1 MRRTQLIAAVVV
13 IWALSAVLQT
23 AIDPGRKQ
31 FEPKVEGLMGKLT
44 GLPTE
49 YIFGT
54 MLGFREVVAGALWVR
69 ADSFFHE
76 GNYDA
81 ILPIIRLV
89 TWLDPHN
96 LDVYSTGGWHIGYNF
111 TDTEQRSDRRYLS
124 AALKLLEEGVE
135 NNPHVYDLYF
145 EMGWMWYDK
154 VKQAHNAVQWFQKAY
169 DFPDRPD
176 EWSPG
181 IPPARRHM
189 LAHAWESAGLIDQTL
204 LTWQDILL
212 KHEETLRKKP
222 KEFQARVNVDV
233 AKHNYTLTELRQYNR
248 YLKNPPDT
256 QPPIDVKFDV
266 KVRVVEPKIIEV
278 SGTLD
283 MGTYYDE
290 QMQKQDFRPG
300 RVDVTLRDEGYKS
313 SILPTDE
320 KEAGEVWRQKVF
332 TFDVPDVTIM
342 QEQIAIIKGKF
353 KRKIDM
359 SKDPMMYSF
368 KAPRYVIT
376 VRFNPLYAS
385 PQTQDRIG
393 WRGEGITDKNALRI
407 DEITTVDKDGKTY
420 TTSVRRIRKHL
431 VLTREQI
438 LSGQGE
444 AVEYSMQE

>member
-1 MRRTQLIAAVVV
+1 MRRTQLILVVLV
-13 IWALSAVLQT
+13 LWALSAVLQT
-23 AIDPGRKQ
+23 AIDPQRKQ
-31 FEPKVEGLMGKLT
+31 FEPKVEGLFGKMT

-96 LDVYSTGGWHIGYNF
+96 LDVYSTGAWHIGYNF

-135 NNPHVYDLYF
+135 NNPDVYDLYF

-154 VKQAHNAVQWFQKAY
+154 IKQAHHAVRWFQKAY
-169 DFPDRPD
+169 EFPNRPD
-176 EWSPG
+176 EYSPG
-181 IPPARRHM
+181 IPPSRRHM
-189 LAHAWESAGLIDQTL
+189 LAHAWENAGLIDQCL
-204 LTWQDILL
+204 QTWADIL
-212 KHEETLRKKP
+212 KGHERYYETHKKEYMA
-222 KEFQARVNVDV
+222 KVQVDV
-233 AKHNYTLTELRQYNR
+233 AKHNYALTDLRQYNR
-248 YLKNPPDT
+248 YEKQPPDT
-256 QPPIDVKFDV
+256 QPPIDVKFDA

-278 SGTLD
+278 SGTVDL
-283 MGTYYDE
+283 GTYFDE

-300 RVDVTLRDEGYKS
+300 RVDVTLRDEGYQS

-320 KEAGEVWRQKVF
+320 KAAGEVWRQQVF

-342 QEQIAIIKGKF
+342 QEQIAILKGKF

-376 VRFNPLYAS
+376 VRFNPLYAP

-393 WRGEGITDKNALRI
+393 WRGEGLTDKRYLRI
-407 DEITTVDKDGKTY
+407 DKVTTVDKDGKEY
-420 TTSVRRIRKHL
+420 TVDVRRVRKHL
-431 VLTREQI
+431 LLTREQL
-438 LSGQGE
+438 LSGKGE
-444 AVEYSMQE
+444 AVEYPGLD

>member
-1 MRRTQLIAAVVV
+1 MRRTPLMIVVLV
-13 IWALSAVLQT
+13 LWVLSAALQT
-23 AIDPGRKQ
+23 AIDPLRKQ
-31 FEPKVEGLMGKLT
+31 FEPKVEGLFGKMT

-96 LDVYSTGGWHIGYNF
+96 LDVYSTGAWHIGYNF

-124 AALKLLEEGVE
+124 AALKLLEEGIE
-135 NNPHVYDLYF
+135 NNPDVYDMYF

-154 VKQAHNAVQWFQKAY
+154 IKQGHNAVKWFQKAY
-169 DFPDRPD
+169 EFPDRPD
-176 EWSPG
+176 EYSPG

-189 LAHAWESAGLIDQTL
+189 LAHAWEKAGLIEQCLQT
-204 LTWQDILL
+204 WGDIL
-212 KHEETLRKKP
+212 KRHERYYESHKK
-222 KEFQARVNVDV
+222 EYMARVQIDV
-233 AKHNYTLTELRQYNR
+233 AKHNYSLTQLRQYNR
-248 YLKNPPDT
+248 CEKAQPDT
-256 QPPIDVKFDV
+256 QPPIDVKFDA

-278 SGTLD
+278 SGTVEL
-283 MGTYYDE
+283 GNYFDE
-290 QMQKQDFRPG
+290 QMQKVDFRPG
-300 RVDVTLRDEGYKS
+300 RVDVVLRDEGYKS

-332 TFDVPDVTIM
+332 TFEVPDVTIM
-342 QEQIAIIKGKF
+342 QEQIAIIRGKF

-376 VRFNPLYAS
+376 IRFNPLYAP

-393 WRGEGITDKNALRI
+393 WRGEGLTDKRYLRVDKVTTI
-407 DEITTVDKDGKTY
+407 DKDNKEYTVD
-420 TTSVRRIRKHL
+420 VRRVRKHL
-431 VLTREQI
+431 LLTREQL
-438 LSGQGE
+438 LSGKGE
-444 AVEYSMQE
+444 AVDYTGLE

>member
-1 MRRTQLIAAVVV
+1 MRRIQLIVALVALWAVSAA
-13 IWALSAVLQT
+13 LQT
-23 AIDPGRKQ
+23 SIDPARKQ
-31 FEPKVEGLMGKLT
+31 FEPKVEGLFGKMT

-96 LDVYSTGGWHIGYNF
+96 LDVYSTGAWHIGYNF

-124 AALKLLEEGVE
+124 AALKLLEEGIE

-154 VKQAHNAVQWFQKAY
+154 IKQGHNAVQWFQKAY
-169 DFPDRPD
+169 EFPNRPD
-176 EWSPG
+176 EYSPG

-189 LAHAWESAGLIDQTL
+189 LAHAWEKAGLIDQAL
-204 LTWQDILL
+204 LTWQDILRR
-212 KHEETLRKKP
+212 HEEYYQQHKK
-222 KEFQARVNVDV
+222 EYMARVQIDV
-233 AKHNYTLTELRQYNR
+233 AKHNYTLNELRKYRR
-248 YLKNPPDT
+248 YIKQPPDT
-256 QPPIDVKFDV
+256 QPPVDVKFDV
-266 KVRVVEPKIIEV
+266 KVRMVEPKIIEV
-278 SGTLD
+278 SGTVD
-283 MGTYYDE
+283 MGQYYDE
-290 QMQKQDFRPG
+290 QMRKMDYRPG
-300 RVDVTLRDEGYKS
+300 RVDVVLRDEGYKS

-332 TFDVPDVTIM
+332 TFEVPDVTIM

-359 SKDPMMYSF
+359 SKDPMMYTF

-376 VRFNPLYAS
+376 VRFNPLYAP

-393 WRGEGITDKNALRI
+393 WRGEGLTDKRYLRV
-407 DEITTVDKDGKTY
+407 DEVTTVDKDGKTY
-420 TTSVRRIRKHL
+420 TVPVRRVRKHL
-431 VLTREQI
+431 MLTREQI
-438 LSGQGE
+438 LSGKGE
-444 AVEYSMQE
+444 AVEYKGLE

>member
-407 DEITTVDKDGKTY
+407 DEITTADKDGKTY

-431 VLTREQI
+431 ALTREQI